1 MLDAL
6 IVIAAFAASLGAA
19 MLLLRASLEAWFWM
33 LERGRRRLLSG
44 AALRVL

>member
-1 MLDAL
+1 MFEAL

-19 MLLLRASLEAWFWM
+19 FLLLRASLAAWFWM

-44 AALRVL
+44 AALRIL